1 MLWIR
6 NGTDYIFNQLAA
18 EFFKYTEEK
27 EDPLYRDLL
36 EAVSY
41 RIMKMAVKGELV

>member
-1 MLWIR
+1 MLWIKY
-6 NGTDYIFNQLAA
+6 GIDYIFNQLAA

-36 EAVSY
+36 EEVSY
-41 RIMKMAVKGELV
+41 RIMRIAVKGELD